1 MTIKSIRTGWT
12 GISALA
18 GNPVLGD
25 YESIQTVT
33 VGSGGAADIEF
44 TSIPST
50 YQHLQIRH
58 FCISNRTTYA
68 VEDIVMRFNGDTAAN
83 YSRHGLRGNGATA
96 ASVAEANASY
106 ILLEYSS
113 GTSVSNFFGV
123 GVTDILD
130 YRDTNKYTT
139 SRSLSGTDTNGL
151 VAGEPGRIYLTSGNW
166 RNTNAITSIKMSPL
180 NGNQWLQ
187 HSHFALY
194 GIR

>member
-1 MTIKSIRTGWT
+1 MTPIIGITASSATSSFLGSYDSI
-12 GISALA
+12 A
-18 GNPVLGD
+18 
-25 YESIQTVT
+25 TVSVT
-33 VGSGGAADIEF
+33 TATQADIEF
-44 TSIPST
+44 TNIPSNYT
-50 YQHLQIRH
+50 HLQIRH

-68 VEDIVMRFNGDTAAN
+68 IDDIKITFNTDTGAN
-83 YSRHGLRGNGATA
+83 YSRHGLRGNGATV

-130 YRDTNKYTT
+130 YANTNKYTT
-139 SRSLSGTDTNGL
+139 TRSLSGTDTNGL
-151 VAGEPGRIYLTSGNW
+151 VAGEPGRIYLTSGSW

-187 HSHFALY
+187 YSHFALY
-194 GIR
+194 GIKG

>member
-1 MTIKSIRTGWT
+1 MTPII
-12 GISALA
+12 GILASAMSA
-18 GNPVLGD
+18 GQLGSF
-25 YESIQTVT
+25 ESIATVT
-33 VGSGGAADIEF
+33 VGSGGAANIEF

-50 YQHLQIRH
+50 YQHLQIRYS
-58 FCISNRTTYA
+58 CISNRTTYA
-68 VEDIVMRFNGDTAAN
+68 VEDIVMTFNGDTGGN

-96 ASVAEANASY
+96 ASTAEADASY

-130 YRDTNKYTT
+130 YANTNKYTT

-194 GIR
+194 GIKG

>member
-44 TSIPST
+44 TSIPLT

-68 VEDIVMRFNGDTAAN
+68 VEDIVMRFNGDTGAN
-83 YSRHGLRGNGATA
+83 YSRHGLRGDGATA
-96 ASVAEANASY
+96 ASAAEANASY

-113 GTSVSNFFGV
+113 GTSVSNFLGV

-130 YRDTNKYTT
+130 YANTNKYTT

-151 VAGEPGRIYLTSGNW
+151 VASEPGRIYLTSGNW

-180 NGNQWLQ
+180 NGNQWLH